1 MDDNHSQK
9 RVKIIYICTKCKGT
23 YASLGRRQHQAQA
36 QPRIGGFR
44 P

>member
-1 MDDNHSQK
+1 MIIIHKS
-9 RVKIIYICTKCKGT
+9 RVKIIYIQAKCKGT
-23 YASLGRRQHQAQA
+23 CASLGRRQHQAQA